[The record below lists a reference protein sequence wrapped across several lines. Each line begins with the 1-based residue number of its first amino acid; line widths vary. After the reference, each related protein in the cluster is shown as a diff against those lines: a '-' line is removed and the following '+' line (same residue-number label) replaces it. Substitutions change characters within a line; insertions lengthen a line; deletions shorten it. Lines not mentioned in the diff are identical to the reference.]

1 MHIKEIELRNFKS
14 FGRKALIPLYKDF
27 IVITG
32 PNGSGKSNIVDA
44 LLFALCLSTSRAMR
58 AERLPDLV
66 YKGENGRSPDY
77 AQVTVRLDN
86 RSRTMPID
94 ADEVEVS
101 RKIKLNGDKYHALYY
116 FNGKSCTQTELQDH
130 LSKAGISPEG
140 YNVVMQGD
148 VTRIIEMTPVERRR
162 IIDEIAGVAEF
173 DEKKR
178 KAIAEL
184 DVVRERIGR
193 VDVILEEVAVQ
204 LSQLRVERDKALS
217 YQAHRD
223 EKRRMEAF
231 LLLAR
236 LKESEYEL
244 AGLEKE
250 YIALDQERVSLDQT
264 LAIKRADLEA
274 AEESLKSLTS
284 EIDHKGEDE
293 RIAVRR
299 RIEEIKGEIAREET
313 RAEGCDREIAEV
325 DKGQSACY
333 MEMEKLKGEMDA
345 VALGINDSE
354 ISLAGVRGEMEEQA
368 DVALSARNEIALADS
383 RYSSLRDELSSIS
396 RLREESKASMADMVR
411 ERDRHLD
418 LVRRN
423 SQERDDLF
431 ARIAEAEEALTSGG
445 REAGVIRA
453 DLDRL
458 AGQSEVL
465 ERDRSDLE
473 GARLKIR
480 REIGELDRSLQKL
493 QAEYARVEAQMRAI
507 EERSGYSRSVEA
519 IRSAIHRGILQGLH
533 GTIADLGEVNP
544 RYSIALEI
552 AAGARLQSLVSETD
566 EDASQGIEYLK
577 RAQIGRATFLPLN
590 RLDNGSLPQLPSSG
604 GVIDFALNLVRFDK
618 KYYPAFWYV
627 FRDTLVVEDLAV
639 ARRMMGKYRMVTLEG
654 DLVEKSGAMTGGHYR
669 SRLRFAADESKRLV
683 ELSERIA
690 ASDGERSGLLDRLD
704 RVEGEISRISHETG
718 DLSKEIARLTFRLEE
733 CDLSRPRHEKAIE
746 ELRARLAD
754 VDAESLSARGRLDE
768 LESEIRILGDS
779 VRELES
785 QKADLERQMA
795 GSRIP
800 ELSAQAEAAEVEVKR
815 LEGRIKEIDAS
826 LVRQRLREESCAA
839 RLDELSKRRESLEGQ
854 KLDALVRKD
863 AAIARM
869 KDLAQAQEE
878 MAIREKEIEAELR
891 GLKGERGSL
900 IERTIALQ
908 REIDRM
914 ERSLER
920 IEARAT
926 AASGAATEI
935 RSRVEQLRSDIQA
948 AGVDPS
954 EDPPASDVIAGKIK
968 ALEQAMADLEPV
980 NMLAVEDYDRVD
992 TRFKVLDGRRETLK
1006 RERDEIVRKLDKYD
1020 QMKKDAF
1027 LACFHEINAN
1037 FKEVFAELSGGEGEL
1052 ILESHEEPLEGGM
1065 TIKAR
1070 PAGKVFHRLE
1080 AMSGGE
1086 KSLTALSFIF
1096 AIQRFRPAPFY
1107 AMDEIDMFLDG
1118 ANAEKVARLIKKIS
1132 NAAQFIVVSLRR
1144 PMIQQSKYTVG
1155 VAMQEKSVSSVTGI
1169 CLS

>member
-14 FGRKALIPLYKDF
+14 FGRKALIPLHKDF

-44 LLFALCLSTSRAMR
+44 LLFALCLSSSRAMR

-66 YKGENGRSPDY
+66 YKGEDGKSPDY
-77 AQVTVRLDN
+77 TQVTVRLDN
-86 RSRTMPID
+86 RSRTLPIE
-94 ADEVEVS
+94 ADEVEIS
-101 RKIKLNGDKYHALYY
+101 RKVKLNGDKYHALYY

-178 KAIAEL
+178 KAISEL

-193 VDVILEEVAVQ
+193 VDVILEEISVQ
-204 LSQLRVERDKALS
+204 LSRLRVERDKALS

-223 EKRRMEAF
+223 ERRRQEAF

-236 LKESEYEL
+236 LKESESEL
-244 AGLEKE
+244 AGLENE
-250 YIALDQERVSLDQT
+250 YSILDQERVSVGQT
-264 LAIKRADLEA
+264 LVAKRSELEA
-274 AEESLKSLTS
+274 AEGSLKSLNS

-293 RIAVRR
+293 RIATRR

-313 RAEGCDREIAEV
+313 RAEGCDREISEIE
-325 DKGQSACY
+325 KGYSACY
-333 MEMEKLKGEMDA
+333 MEMETLKGEMDA
-345 VALGINDSE
+345 LASSINDSE
-354 ISLAGVRGEMEEQA
+354 IGLAGVRGEMEEQEE
-368 DVALSARNEIALADS
+368 VSLSARKEIAEADS
-383 RYSSLRDELSSIS
+383 KYSGLRDGLSSILK
-396 RLREESKASMADMVR
+396 LREEAKASMADMVR
-411 ERDRHLD
+411 ERDRLLD
-418 LVRRN
+418 IVRRS
-423 SQERDDLF
+423 SQERDDIL
-431 ARIAEAEEALTSGG
+431 AGIAEAEETLLSGE

-458 AGQSEVL
+458 AGRSEGL

-480 REIGELDRSLQKL
+480 RDIGELDRGLQKL
-493 QAEYARVEAQMRAI
+493 HGEYARVEAQMRAI

-519 IRSAIHRGILQGLH
+519 IRSAIRRGILKGLH
-533 GTIADLGEVNP
+533 GTIADLGDVNP
-544 RYSIALEI
+544 RYSTALEI

-566 EDASQGIEYLK
+566 EDASSGIEYLK
-577 RAQIGRATFLPLN
+577 RSQIGRATFLPLSK
-590 RLDNGSLPQLPSSG
+590 LDAGSLPQLPSSG
-604 GVIDFALNLVRFDK
+604 GIIDFALNLVSFDK

-627 FRDTLVVEDLAV
+627 FRDTLVVEDLAT
-639 ARRMMGKYRMVTLEG
+639 ARRMMGRYRMVTLDG
-654 DLVEKSGAMTGGHYR
+654 DLVEKSGAMTGGHYK

-683 ELSERIA
+683 ELSEKIA

-704 RVEGEISRISHETG
+704 RVEGEISRIVHEVG
-718 DLSKEIARLTFRLEE
+718 DLSKETARLTFRLEE

-746 ELRARLAD
+746 ERRARLASME
-754 VDAESLSARGRLDE
+754 AEAISARGRLDE
-768 LESEIRILGDS
+768 LESEIRNIGES
-779 VRELES
+779 VLDLES
-785 QKADLERQMA
+785 KKVDLERQMS

-800 ELSAQAEAAEVEVKR
+800 ELSAKAEAAEAEVKR
-815 LEGRIKEIDAS
+815 LEGRIKEIDS
-826 LVRQRLREESCAA
+826 GLVRQRLREESCAS
-839 RLDELSKRRESLEGQ
+839 RMDELLKRRESLEGQ
-854 KLDALVRKD
+854 KLDALVRKS
-863 AAIARM
+863 AANARM
-869 KDLAQAQEE
+869 KDLAEVQEG
-878 MAIREKEIEAELR
+878 MAVRETEIEAELR
-891 GLKGERGSL
+891 GMKGERGTL

-908 REIDRM
+908 REIDRA
-914 ERSLER
+914 ERALER

-926 AASGAATEI
+926 AAAGAATEI
-935 RSRVEQLRSDIQA
+935 RSQVEQLQSEIKA

-954 EDPPASDVIAGKIK
+954 EEPRSSDVVAGKIK

-980 NMLAVEDYDRVD
+980 NMLAVEEYSRID

-1006 RERDEIVRKLDKYD
+1006 RERDEIIRKLDKYD

-1027 LACFHEINAN
+1027 LACFHEINSN
-1037 FKEVFAELSGGEGEL
+1037 FKEVFRELSSGEGEL

-1086 KSLTALSFIF
+1086 KSLTALSLIF

-1118 ANAEKVARLIKKIS
+1118 ANAEKVAKLIKKIS
-1132 NAAQFIVVSLRR
+1132 SAAQFIIVSLRR
-1144 PMIQQSKYTVG
+1144 PMIQQSKYTIG
-1155 VAMQEKSVSSVTGI
+1155 VSMQEKSVSSVTGI